1 MLASLLALH
10 VGWSWMVIVGN
21 GMAGLWSL
29 AALRWPGLR
38 TRALWWFTA
47 VAEVAMVAQVV
58 SGVALVAGQ
67 GVPVP
72 RFHMFYGFLGVLTVG
87 LLYSYRQQA
96 RARIHLLYGLG
107 GLFLMGL
114 GIRAM
119 LVGARG

>member
-1 MLASLLALH
+1 MLASLLVLH
-10 VGWSWMVIVGN
+10 VGWSWIVIVGN
-21 GMAGLWSL
+21 GMAGLWAL
-29 AALRWPGLR
+29 GALRWWGLR

-47 VAEVAMVAQVV
+47 VAEVAMLAQVV
-58 SGVALVAGQ
+58 SGVVLVAGQ
-67 GVPVP
+67 NIPVP
-72 RFHMFYGFLGVLTVG
+72 RFHMFYGFVALLTIG